1 MRPATVRDFT
11 LRSGTWVEAEV
22 CEPCARR
29 RKTAVFPLVGSAL
42 AAVALAVGTTFAI
55 DRLQRNEREMP
66 AADPREW
73 AKRLRSTTPT
83 LSSFSR
89 DLTAAARAGELDP
102 VVGRDAEIERVVAI
116 LSRRSKNNPVLVG
129 EPGVGKTAVVEGL
142 AQRIAT
148 GDVPAALRDKRIL
161 SLSLGPLVAGTKYRG
176 EFEGRVKRIL
186 EEVKRSAREIVLF
199 IDELHALVGAGAA
212 EGSLDLSSMIKP
224 ELARGELQCI
234 GATTFDEY
242 RKYIETDSALERR
255 FQPVI
260 VDEPTVAQTA
270 DILRGLRGRYGDHHG
285 VDISDA
291 AIEAA
296 ATLSARY
303 IIDRFL
309 PDKAIDLIDEASS
322 SVALRGGGIVEVADV
337 AAIVSKW
344 TGIPQGALTE
354 EQSRSLLDL
363 EQALAKRVVGQ
374 ERAIAAVAQAI
385 RRGRAG
391 LKDPRK
397 PVGGFLFLGTSGV
410 GKTEHPDEYRDH
422 APNVCEA
429 CGGPFSPGA
438 ERELIGEYDEIEIPP
453 VRPYVIRH
461 RRFACRCAHCG
472 AAAKGPAPAVATTT
486 PFGPRIHALAIY
498 LKGFQTLS
506 YERLRGLFPDAFGLA
521 VSEGALMNMF
531 VRSHPRFEIEASK
544 AKAILRAAKVVA
556 SDETGVRIEGT
567 NSYHWVFP
575 CKDAVV
581 HQPDYSRSARVVDD
595 MMDGHVPAVWISDRY
610 SAQQKHGERH
620 QTCLAHLARDT
631 AFAFEHGSD
640 DLPFRFKLWL
650 GRAFDLAR
658 AIADFAASTLKR
670 KKRELETQLEALLT
684 TPTICDLAQ
693 ELQAKIG
700 RARGAASHL
709 LRFPRRGGR
718 HQQHVGGQAA
728 SLRDPAKSDE
738 RLSRHVGGR
747 GGSGCANKRRHR
759 PAPRRKPLR
768 CDRRD
773 PGLIANTPRFDAL
786 REIGGG

>member
-1 MRPATVRDFT
+1 
-11 LRSGTWVEAEV
+11 
-22 CEPCARR
+22 
-29 RKTAVFPLVGSAL
+29 
-42 AAVALAVGTTFAI
+42 
-55 DRLQRNEREMP
+55 
-66 AADPREW
+66 
-73 AKRLRSTTPT
+73 
-83 LSSFSR
+83 
-89 DLTAAARAGELDP
+89 
-102 VVGRDAEIERVVAI
+102 
-116 LSRRSKNNPVLVG
+116 VLVG

-142 AQRIAT
+142 AQRIAA

-176 EFEGRVKRIL
+176 EFEGRVKRII

-255 FQPVI
+255 FQPVT
-260 VDEPTVAQTA
+260 VDEPTVAQTT

-410 GKTEHPDEYRDH
+410 GKTE
-422 APNVCEA
+422 
-429 CGGPFSPGA
+429 
-438 ERELIGEYDEIEIPP
+438 
-453 VRPYVIRH
+453 
-461 RRFACRCAHCG
+461 
-472 AAAKGPAPAVATTT
+472 
-486 PFGPRIHALAIY
+486 
-498 LKGFQTLS
+498 
-506 YERLRGLFPDAFGLA
+506 
-521 VSEGALMNMF
+521 
-531 VRSHPRFEIEASK
+531 
-544 AKAILRAAKVVA
+544 
-556 SDETGVRIEGT
+556 
-567 NSYHWVFP
+567 
-575 CKDAVV
+575 
-581 HQPDYSRSARVVDD
+581 
-595 MMDGHVPAVWISDRY
+595 
-610 SAQQKHGERH
+610 
-620 QTCLAHLARDT
+620 
-631 AFAFEHGSD
+631 
-640 DLPFRFKLWL
+640 
-650 GRAFDLAR
+650 LAR
-658 AIADFAASTLKR
+658 AIAS
-670 KKRELETQLEALLT
+670 ELFGTEEALVRIDLT
-684 TPTICDLAQ
+684 EYTESHTVSRLLGAPPGYSGHDEPGQLTEPVRRRPYSVVLFDEFEKAHGDVAAILLQILDDGRVTDAKGRAIDFRHAIVILTSNASPSEIEIYMRPELLNRIDDVVQ
-693 ELQAKIG
+693 FNELGEREIESIVELQMHAV
-700 RARGAASHL
+700 A
-709 LRFPRRGGR
+709 
-718 HQQHVGGQAA
+718 
-728 SLRDPAKSDE
+728 E
-738 RLSRHVGGR
+738 RLGALHISIVLDAGARRFLALQSIAAGSGARFVARTIARHVTNPLSSAILR
-747 GGSGCANKRRHR
+747 G
-759 PAPRRKPLR
+759 
-768 CDRRD
+768 
-773 PGLIANTPRFDAL
+773 
-786 REIGGG
+786 EIKEGGGARVALFDEDRIEVIAA